1 VGVMTEPNQN
11 ADFSALIPEIKNWNG
26 GKGVDVETW
35 IGCEGDHKHLIGYA
49 RILWPDFVE
58 HDGCIFLGESLD
70 EANYRAWLAQTKGDK
85 KRVEAVMNHQH
96 VVDLFSRSHHSP
108 PTRAVV
114 LYVGRL
120 MKDILQA
127 KLNRDFPDRKVTVT
141 FTEDGV
147 DDLVDYQIT
156 FFQER

>member
-1 VGVMTEPNQN
+1 MTEPNQK
-11 ADFSALIPEIKNWNG
+11 ADFNALIPEIKNWNG

-70 EANYRAWLAQTKGDK
+70 EANYRVWLAQTKGDRK
-85 KRVEAVMNHQH
+85 KVEAVMNHQH
-96 VVDLFSRSHHSP
+96 IVDLFSRSHHEP
-108 PTRAVV
+108 PSREVV
-114 LYVGRL
+114 VYVGRL
-120 MKDILQA
+120 MKDILQT
-127 KLNRDFPDRKVTVT
+127 KLTHNFPDRTITVI
-141 FTEDGV
+141 FAEDGV
-147 DDLVDYQIT
+147 NDLADYQIT